1 MCHGVAVAAFPEP
14 KLGTPYTGAIKG
26 YVYDR
31 PGAEKR
37 LAILPDI
44 YGCNPFYQCLAQY
57 YQDAGAHVVLVDT
70 FAGLGELPEMSREL
84 AFARRG
90 KVNDKA
96 FVDAFQAF
104 CEAEGITGVLGF
116 CLGGLYIFELARR
129 GLKADLVG
137 LYGFPQGMANV
148 GPLPVP
154 FEYLPSVTQPFTMLM
169 GREDASVLPENVD
182 RLADM
187 DDQCPAMALTVY
199 REAGHGFLPE
209 ISGDDPML
217 QAVAKDALA
226 KMDAALL

>member
-1 MCHGVAVAAFPEP
+1 MCHGVAVAAFPAP
-14 KLGTPYTGAIKG
+14 QLGTSYGGAVTG

-31 PGAEKR
+31 PGAHKR

-44 YGCNPFYQCLAQY
+44 YGCNPFYQGLARY
-57 YQDAGAHVVLVDT
+57 YQDAGAHVVLVDP

-84 AFARRG
+84 AFARRH
-90 KVNDKA
+90 KVNDAA

-104 CEAEGITGVLGF
+104 CEAENITGVVGF

-137 LYGFPQGMANV
+137 LYGFPQGMANQ
-148 GPLPVP
+148 GALPVP
-154 FEYLPSVTQPFTMLM
+154 FDYLPSVTQPFTMLM
-169 GREDASVLPENVD
+169 GREDPSVLPENVD
-182 RLADM
+182 KLSDM
-187 DDQCPAMALTVY
+187 DDQCPAMDLTVY

-209 ISGDDPML
+209 ISGDDPAL